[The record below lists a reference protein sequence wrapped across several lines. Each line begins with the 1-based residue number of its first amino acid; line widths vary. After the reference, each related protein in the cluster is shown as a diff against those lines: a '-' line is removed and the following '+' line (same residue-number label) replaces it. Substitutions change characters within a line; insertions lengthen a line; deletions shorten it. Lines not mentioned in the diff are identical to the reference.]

1 MLYHK
6 IIMWSNLEYI
16 NCCVCCFGDD
26 ETAIFFFIL
35 TFLVFHILYIRWELI
50 KKKRK
55 ESRNNTITPPF
66 PKIDLI
72 MDHTLKIFGQPCPY
86 EEKKRLGWTDY
97 DFWWWFQF
105 MCNVP
110 YAFNHCLCVWVCD
123 PYMCPTGLS
132 LMYKRL
138 YNDLLVHPG
147 FIYYNLLQ

>member
-1 MLYHK
+1 MVMMKLQ
-6 IIMWSNLEYI
+6 
-16 NCCVCCFGDD
+16 
-26 ETAIFFFIL
+26 FFYFFW

-50 KKKRK
+50 KRKKEK
-55 ESRNNTITPPF
+55 KVEIIHSHPPF

-72 MDHTLKIFGQPCPY
+72 MDHSLKIFGQPCPY
-86 EEKKRLGWTDY
+86 EKKKIRVNGLWLLVMIPIHV
-97 DFWWWFQF
+97 Q
-105 MCNVP
+105 CAICIQSLSV
-110 YAFNHCLCVWVCD
+110 CVWVCD